1 MASGILKVAH
11 PKSSIPKSGRDLPL
25 GGLSAVSYAFVR
37 SSTRMAMS
45 RSTERL
51 LLDGKDSPP
60 PQTGRINNGIPLG
73 AGDLPDYSMFQERA
87 PGALVIGEE
96 LFTSL
101 GYHSERRCQVPMQ
114 TSWAVTPGLLAGIVL
129 RGHGVAALR
138 LLDKESRSSPSSSAR
153 LQRRHYLKAT
163 SRGVGN
169 STSRSLK
176 AGHPKPRTESAA
188 G

>member
-1 MASGILKVAH
+1 MGKT
-11 PKSSIPKSGRDLPL
+11 PL
-25 GGLSAVSYAFVR
+25 
-37 SSTRMAMS
+37 
-45 RSTERL
+45 
-51 LLDGKDSPP
+51 P

-129 RGHGVAALR
+129 PGHGVAALR